1 MFCESFLELFFL
13 SKLGVLSNYFKEF
26 LNIIT
31 YQLLFLLKA
40 KQMVMCNPW
49 NTAFIYPFQSLL
61 RALLRNVLRGC
72 AWDPLHSSPPLPD
85 NGCWTSSG
93 MKELPW
99 SISEVWPPLEK
110 EGKPWVSTLEKE
122 NDEQHPEMA
131 FGWFCFSFV
140 CKVKSHENIPSQFT
154 LNISWLE
161 ECLSLNCR
169 YNKGKMAYF
178 VSLENL
184 FLIHF
189 LNCFRLQRNLYDI
202 FSHSQSGPL
211 TAASFYKRIS
221 K

>member
-1 MFCESFLELFFL
+1 
-13 SKLGVLSNYFKEF
+13 
-26 LNIIT
+26 
-31 YQLLFLLKA
+31 
-40 KQMVMCNPW
+40 MCM
-49 NTAFIYPFQSLL
+49 
-61 RALLRNVLRGC
+61 G
-72 AWDPLHSSPPLPD
+72 SSPLL
-85 NGCWTSSG
+85 TSSPWQWMLNQLWNERAALEHYRG
-93 MKELPW
+93 MATL
-99 SISEVWPPLEK
+99 
-110 EGKPWVSTLEKE
+110 GKGGETLGEYCTLEKE